1 MPESKD
7 QGTEFEF
14 TVVQKL
20 NQSRLRRETQE
31 RGVIFPGC
39 LFLFLFWTSKKEKIK
54 SLKISCYLIVS
65 IRNLIVQHVKN

>member
-39 LFLFLFWTSKKEKIK
+39 LFLFLFWTSKKEKMK
-54 SLKISCYLIVS
+54 SLEISYFFIIPHRKS
-65 IRNLIVQHVKN
+65 NSTTH

>member
-20 NQSRLRRETQE
+20 HQSRLRRETQE
-31 RGVIFPGC
+31 RGVIFPEC
-39 LFLFLFWTSKKEKIK
+39 LFWTSKKEKIK
-54 SLKISCYLIVS
+54 SLKISYSLLAS
-65 IRNLIVQHVKN
+65 LRKLNSTIR